1 MCHWSCI
8 VAGVRSAF
16 VAAIGIQIGVFLGLS
31 SSTVYAAAGGA
42 EPLVQPLAG
51 WLIGV
56 LVVLVISILSR
67 HRPSKFGREQAKSP
81 LRGEQ

>member
-1 MCHWSCI
+1 M
-8 VAGVRSAF
+8 VGARSAF
-16 VAAIGIQIGVFLGLS
+16 VAVVGIQIGAFLGLS
-31 SSTVYAAAGGA
+31 SSTAYAAAGDA
-42 EPLVQPLAG
+42 EPLVQPFAG